1 MDAGLFGRGMGVRD
15 QWQSVWELYFKVR
28 LGCAWLSGAGRCA
41 DAESPVR
48 KGTARWSRVMIGA
61 WGELFARVNLLA
73 LSCSFRSLYP
83 TDQFSGVPF
92 IPLGRLC
99 PVSRLPS

>member
-15 QWQSVWELYFKVR
+15 QWQSVWELYSKVR

-48 KGTARWSRVMIGA
+48 KETARRSRVMIGA
-61 WGELFARVNLLA
+61 WGEIVR
-73 LSCSFRSLYP
+73 
-83 TDQFSGVPF
+83 Q
-92 IPLGRLC
+92 I
-99 PVSRLPS
+99 